1 MTNMNLIDYHTKMI
15 PIITECVREVFQKS
29 LVSLALFG
37 SVARGDHKIE
47 SDIDIFITIED
58 NPKSRSERSNLLLNH
73 LLPLYQE
80 RAEKLYP
87 GIVHPE
93 LHTVLRDKEQV
104 MEGGFLYLDLVS
116 EAKILLDREGFFQT
130 HLNIFAKKMK
140 EWGSQ
145 KFIES
150 DGYYWIVK
158 PGLGIGELLDLSTK
172 EYV

>member
-1 MTNMNLIDYHTKMI
+1 MTSKNCVDIHPKLI
-15 PIITECVREVFQKS
+15 PIITDCVREVFQKS

-47 SDIDIFITIED
+47 SDIDLFITIED
-58 NPKSRSERSNLLLNH
+58 NPKSRLERSNLILNK
-73 LLPLYQE
+73 LIPLYTE
-80 RAEKLYP
+80 RAEKMQLN
-87 GIVHPE
+87 IELPE

-104 MEGGFLYLDLVS
+104 LEGGFLYLDLVS
-116 EAKILLDREGFFQT
+116 EAKILVDRDGFFKN
-130 HLNIFAKKMK
+130 HLEQFAKKMK

-158 PGLGIGELLDLSTK
+158 PGLLAGEVLDLSTK
-172 EYV
+172 ESV